1 MGKKKV
7 ETLGAGEILLT
18 SMDRD
23 GTQKGFDV
31 ELTKRISE
39 QVNIPVI
46 ASGGIGTLDH
56 FSEGVKKGSASALLA
71 ASVFHF
77 GKFSIT
83 QVKKHLISNGINVR
97 MDYLQKKVMT
107 EKILLKL
114 SKIIKNRKQTPRTG
128 SYTSKLFKKGKVK
141 IANKVGEEAV
151 ETISAFL
158 SEGKKEILEE
168 SADLIFHLFVL
179 LEYSNLSIKD
189 VCKILDER
197 IKDD

>member
-1 MGKKKV
+1 
-7 ETLGAGEILLT
+7 
-18 SMDRD
+18 
-23 GTQKGFDV
+23 
-31 ELTKRISE
+31 
-39 QVNIPVI
+39 
-46 ASGGIGTLDH
+46 
-56 FSEGVKKGSASALLA
+56 
-71 ASVFHF
+71 
-77 GKFSIT
+77 
-83 QVKKHLISNGINVR
+83 
-97 MDYLQKKVMT
+97 MT

-128 SYTSKLFKKGKVK
+128 SYTSKLLKKGKVK